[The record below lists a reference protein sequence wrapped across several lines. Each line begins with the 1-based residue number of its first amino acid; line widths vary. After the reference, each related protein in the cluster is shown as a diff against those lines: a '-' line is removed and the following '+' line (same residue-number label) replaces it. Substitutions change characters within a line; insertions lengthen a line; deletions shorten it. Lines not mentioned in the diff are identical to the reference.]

1 MLQNCHLL
9 PSWLGSLEKIL
20 EDLGEVHEDFRL
32 WLTTEPVAAFPLGVL
47 QSSLKVVT
55 EPPAGLQLNMKGSFA
70 KLSEDSLNR
79 CKHPAFRKL
88 SYVLTFFHAIV
99 QERRK
104 YGKLGWNVPY
114 DFNETDFRIS
124 LSLIET
130 YLNKALIDDICD
142 DSEDDRTDTAVSL
155 SNMQKQ
161 KPKADIPWAT
171 LRYLIGEAMY
181 GGRVSDFYDRRI
193 LVTYLNE
200 YFGDFLFNEERPFA
214 FHTVKSVLSSE
225 YDDNSK
231 SKNLSLSMEDASSA
245 DDENAGNFSLP
256 QETSYEELLLA
267 ISHIPV
273 VQTPEVLGLH
283 MNADVAHYTRAA
295 KLMWENLVVL
305 QPKIT
310 SPALTPL
317 NANDSV
323 DGDHEDLTRNK
334 MNRPEDMPTPLPS
347 TFYPSYRRKRTE
359 TLR

>member
-1 MLQNCHLL
+1 
-9 PSWLGSLEKIL
+9 
-20 EDLGEVHEDFRL
+20 
-32 WLTTEPVAAFPLGVL
+32 
-47 QSSLKVVT
+47 
-55 EPPAGLQLNMKGSFA
+55 
-70 KLSEDSLNR
+70 
-79 CKHPAFRKL
+79 
-88 SYVLTFFHAIV
+88 
-99 QERRK
+99 
-104 YGKLGWNVPY
+104 
-114 DFNETDFRIS
+114 
-124 LSLIET
+124 
-130 YLNKALIDDICD
+130 
-142 DSEDDRTDTAVSL
+142 
-155 SNMQKQ
+155 MQKQ

-283 MNADVAHYTRAA
+283 MNADVAHY
-295 KLMWENLVVL
+295 LSL
-305 QPKIT
+305 I
-310 SPALTPL
+310 
-317 NANDSV
+317 
-323 DGDHEDLTRNK
+323 HI
-334 MNRPEDMPTPLPS
+334 
-347 TFYPSYRRKRTE
+347 
-359 TLR
+359 